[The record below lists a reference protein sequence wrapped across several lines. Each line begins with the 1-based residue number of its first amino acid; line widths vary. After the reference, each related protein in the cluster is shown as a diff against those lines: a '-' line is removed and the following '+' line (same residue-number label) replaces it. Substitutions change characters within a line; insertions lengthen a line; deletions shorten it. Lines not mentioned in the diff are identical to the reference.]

1 MPVPQAVS
9 SGDLRKIPGSA
20 IAYFECSKCGERL
33 DASVP
38 QTLCPRDA
46 GSLWVRYAL
55 PQIRRRVIP
64 DDIAARPRTM
74 WRYRELLPD
83 ADPITLG
90 EGFTPILASRK
101 RANLWIKDE
110 GANPTGSFKAR
121 GLCMAV
127 TMARHYG
134 LKKLAIPSAGNAAG
148 ALAAYAAAAGI
159 ESHIFMPKDVPEAN
173 LVECTAYGA
182 DVTLVDGLISDC
194 ARMVGERKQAEGW
207 FDVSTLKEPFRV
219 EGKKTMGLE
228 VAEQLG
234 WRLPDAIFYPTGGG
248 VGLIGMWKAF
258 DELEQLGWLSSGSKR
273 PKMIAIQASG
283 CAPIPKAFEEG
294 KSVSEAWKDAHTFAS
309 GLRVPKA
316 YGDYI
321 ILDIVRHSGGTAI
334 AISDQEMLNSMLEWA
349 REEGIFLCPEGAAAT
364 AAYDK
369 LLANG
374 FLNSS
379 DEVVIFNTGTG
390 LKYIDVIS
398 QALGISRTTNG
409 TGAAKPPERSIG
421 GIIGPY

>member
-1 MPVPQAVS
+1 MPAPQVQSTTADQL
-9 SGDLRKIPGSA
+9 SGTP

-33 DASVP
+33 DAKVP
-38 QTLCPRDA
+38 QTLCPKDA
-46 GSLWVRYAL
+46 GSLWVRYDLKQVRA
-55 PQIRRRVIP
+55 RADR
-64 DDIAARPRTM
+64 DEIASRTSSM

-83 ADPITLG
+83 VEPITLG
-90 EGFTPILASRK
+90 EGLTPILASRK
-101 RANLWIKDE
+101 RSNVWIKDE

-127 TMARHYG
+127 TMAKHYG
-134 LKKLAIPSAGNAAG
+134 LEKLAIPSAGNAAG

-159 ESHIFMPKDVPEAN
+159 EANIFMPKDVPEAN
-173 LVECTAYGA
+173 LVECKAYGA
-182 DVTLVDGLISDC
+182 NVTLVDGLISDC
-194 ARMVGERKQAEGW
+194 ARIVGERKQAEGW
-207 FDVSTLKEPFRV
+207 FDISTLKEPFRV

-258 DELEQLGWLSSGSKR
+258 DELEQLGWLSTGSKR
-273 PKMIAIQASG
+273 PKMVAIQASG

-294 KSVSEAWKDAHTFAS
+294 KNISEAWKDAHTFAS

-316 YGDYI
+316 YGDYL
-321 ILDIVRHSGGTAI
+321 ILDFVRRSGGTAI
-334 AISDQEMLNSMLEWA
+334 AISDEEMLASLLEWS
-349 REEGIFLCPEGAAAT
+349 RDEGIFLCPEGAAAT

-369 LLANG
+369 LLASG
-374 FLNSS
+374 FLKPS

-398 QALGISRTTNG
+398 QAMGITRSNG
-409 TGAAKPPERSIG
+409 TGSQKPAERKIG